1 MANFEVAYKRTEKFE
16 GKNVYTKT
24 PGDAGG
30 LNLNLAKP

>member
-1 MANFEVAYKRTEKFE
+1 MADFNVAYKRTEKFE

-30 LNLNLAKP
+30 ET